1 MSIPSCDER
10 EIMESIRRSRLQKA
24 GLYGCYAEASSK
36 LGKRVSALVK
46 DGKGAFLL
54 GSCGT
59 GKTYA
64 AAGAVKDA
72 LGNSKLVTVSQFLA
86 DVRADFD
93 ENHGTLERA
102 KGYQVLALDDLG
114 VEKITDWSMETLT
127 TLIDYRVC
135 AGKVTIFTSNYRLGE
150 LRNLW
155 GGVSGQ
161 RLASRIAGACE
172 LIEVTGDDRRLNA
185 R

>member
-1 MSIPSCDER
+1 MNTPSCDEKA
-10 EIMESIRRSRLQKA
+10 ILKNIRRSRLQKA
-24 GLYGCYAEASSK
+24 GLYGCYATATSDLGARVSK
-36 LGKRVSALVK
+36 LAKNGR
-46 DGKGAFLL
+46 GAFLF
-54 GSCGT
+54 GTCGT

-64 AAGAVKDA
+64 AAEAVKDA
-72 LGNSKLVTVSQFLA
+72 LGSSKLVTVSQLLA
-86 DVRADFD
+86 DIRADFD

-102 KGYQVLALDDLG
+102 KGYEVLALDDLG
-114 VEKITDWSMETLT
+114 VEKVTEWSMETLT

-150 LRNLW
+150 LRSLW

-172 LIEVTGDDRRLNA
+172 LIEVTGKDRRLHA
-185 R
+185 